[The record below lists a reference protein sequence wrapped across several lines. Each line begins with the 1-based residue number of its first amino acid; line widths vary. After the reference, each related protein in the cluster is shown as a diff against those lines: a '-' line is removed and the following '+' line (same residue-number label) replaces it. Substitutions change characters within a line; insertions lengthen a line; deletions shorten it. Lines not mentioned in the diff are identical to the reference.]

1 MSLPEHRAREGKVP
15 NEKQIIKEN
24 NMAIVTWKGWRE
36 EPEEDWQQAYDVLTG
51 RKKPF
56 YVVFGRPETLRNQSE
71 KDLDDQ
77 AELEANK
84 E

>member
-1 MSLPEHRAREGKVP
+1 MAKV
-15 NEKQIIKEN
+15 IYR
-24 NMAIVTWKGWRE
+24 GWRKDPDE
-36 EPEEDWQQAYDVLTG
+36 GSQHAYDVLTG

-77 AELEANK
+77 AELGEN
-84 E
+84 EE

>member
-1 MSLPEHRAREGKVP
+1 
-15 NEKQIIKEN
+15 
-24 NMAIVTWKGWRE
+24 MAIVTWKGWRK

>member
-1 MSLPEHRAREGKVP
+1 MAK
-15 NEKQIIKEN
+15 IIYR
-24 NMAIVTWKGWRE
+24 GWRK

-56 YVVFGRPETLRNQSE
+56 YVVFGRPETLNNQSE

-77 AELEANK
+77 AELGEN
-84 E
+84 EE

>member
-1 MSLPEHRAREGKVP
+1 MAK
-15 NEKQIIKEN
+15 IIYR
-24 NMAIVTWKGWRE
+24 GWRK

-56 YVVFGRPETLRNQSE
+56 YVVFGRPETLKNQSE
-71 KDLDDQ
+71 KDLDGQ
-77 AELEANK
+77 AELEENK